1 MTENKTKA
9 VNRPALLL
17 GVVLVGAFFVA
28 GRLPA
33 KPSTIT
39 APPPATSPAPRPTIT
54 PAPTARVATFR
65 EAGSLT
71 APSLVNVGDVI
82 VLTVSV
88 RNTSVRG
95 APWFTITGLTDS
107 APLIGC
113 TPKCIDHG
121 GGFGVDVLQFS
132 RLDADATKT
141 YTMRFQ
147 AQHLGAIDYAVTVS
161 GWEGGLPYPAG
172 DVFWTLTTT
181 VLLG

>member
-1 MTENKTKA
+1 MDNPGEGSGGWKRLLA
-9 VNRPALLL
+9 IALLVAAC
-17 GVVLVGAFFVA
+17 GGASA
-28 GRLPA
+28 
-33 KPSTIT
+33 T
-39 APPPATSPAPRPTIT
+39 APAATTRPTTAPSEPLAIT
-54 PAPTARVATFR
+54 PAPTVRETTFR
-65 EAGSLT
+65 EAGSGLT
-71 APSLVNVGDVI
+71 YPSFVNVGDVI
-82 VLTVSV
+82 VLSVSV
-88 RNTSVRG
+88 RNAGSRG

-107 APLIGC
+107 APLLGC
-113 TPKCIDHG
+113 TPKCIDRG

-132 RLDADATKT
+132 RLDADATAT